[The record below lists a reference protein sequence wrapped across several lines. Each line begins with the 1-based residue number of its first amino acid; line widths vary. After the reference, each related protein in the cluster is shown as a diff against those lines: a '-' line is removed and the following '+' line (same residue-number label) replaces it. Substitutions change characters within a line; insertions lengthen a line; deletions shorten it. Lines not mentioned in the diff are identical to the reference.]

1 MIEGY
6 VDELNSCETLNHMP
20 MYLIRIKDIA
30 RYQYT
35 HLFFEKHYKLL
46 YS

>member
-6 VDELNSCETLNHMP
+6 VDELNSCETLNHRT

-35 HLFFEKHYKLL
+35 FIF
-46 YS
+46 